1 MKFAYAKRFFI
12 VSEDHHA
19 KSQQGSSHLQIKEKV
34 AGATTSDDIQASRA
48 VRKIMCVIFCYD
60 SPSKLSHMHN
70 RKSMLET
77 GMMNVLER
85 EN

>member
-1 MKFAYAKRFFI
+1 MCLCKKTFI
-12 VSEDHHA
+12 VSEGHHA

-48 VRKIMCVIFCYD
+48 GRKIMSVIFCYD

-70 RKSMLET
+70 RKNMLET
-77 GMMNVLER
+77 GMMNVLES